1 MATINGSCLCGS
13 VRYTISGPIT
23 SMGHCHC
30 KMCQHYHGTAYS
42 TYAMVPRT
50 AFKFTGGE
58 QTLTV
63 FRSSDPVERAFC
75 GACGSP
81 ISYTH
86 ADTKDNIWLTAGSL
100 DTEPDCLP
108 QYHIFVAD
116 KVAWLEITDS
126 LPQYPG
132 FPPNH

>member
-1 MATINGSCLCGS
+1 MAKINGSCLCGS

-42 TYAMVPRT
+42 TYAMLPRS
-50 AFKFTGGE
+50 AFKITGGE
-58 QTLTV
+58 QSLKV

-86 ADTKDNIWLTAGSL
+86 ADSKDC
-100 DTEPDCLP
+100 PP

-116 KVAWLEITDS
+116 KVAWLEITDN